1 MNKQRRLKIDA
12 IRETLEGAGALLEEL
27 QEEEQDYLDV
37 MPESLQS
44 SARAESAN
52 AAIDAMQEA
61 MDNIEAACENIAE
74 SIEA

>member
-12 IRETLEGAGALLEEL
+12 IRETLEGARILLEEL
-27 QEEEQDYLDV
+27 QEEEQDYLEAI
-37 MPESLQS
+37 PESLQS

-61 MDNIEAACENIAE
+61 VDNIEAACENIAE